1 MANFEIR
8 TVDLPTFINQIHRH
22 AIGFDQMFEQLN
34 RTVNNKADNYPP
46 HNVAQVDDTHF
57 IIELAIAGF
66 AENEV
71 HIELNKNLLTVIG
84 EKISVP
90 QVEYLHKGI
99 STRDFHRT
107 FPLGEHIEVKGAK
120 VRNGILSIE
129 LEEIIPEDAKPKSI
143 AITYES

>member
-1 MANFEIR
+1 MSNFEIR
-8 TVDLPTFINQIHRH
+8 TVDLPSFVNQLHRH

-34 RTVNNKADNYPP
+34 RLTNKADNYPP

-57 IIELAIAGF
+57 AIELAIAGF

-71 HIELNKNLLTVIG
+71 QIELEKNVLTVIG
-84 EKISVP
+84 EKASVSD
-90 QVEYLHKGI
+90 VKYLHKGI

-107 FPLGEHIEVKGAK
+107 FPLGEHIEVKGAR
-120 VRNGILSIE
+120 VRNGILTID
-129 LEEIIPEDAKPKSI
+129 LEQVVPEEAKPKSI